1 MVKINKDGKYTP
13 YPGVT
18 VIAGIGD
25 NDNEFWQTL
34 YQKLNSSPLICKY
47 FKPLPYQSYHMT
59 TCNLYVKEWY
69 FSRWSSFINQKLHF
83 LQQLHVELSKTPII
97 PEITIED
104 LNVSDVLQLNVSL
117 PPDQEEEIKA
127 VAKQFGLEKKVPEYF
142 HITLGYLYNF
152 SINEEDFAA
161 IKNECTEILAT
172 CLKKEKLYL
181 DSPQLTFFH
190 SMKKF
195 IPWDGKQN
203 PFLESSSNQST
214 FFNSRQS
221 ALSNIVSSFTSYV
234 SQLLN

>member
-25 NDNEFWQTL
+25 NHNEFWQTL
-34 YQKLNSSPLICKY
+34 YQKLNNSELICKY

-69 FSRWSSFINQKLHF
+69 FSRWPSFINEKLDF
-83 LQQLHVELSKTPII
+83 FRQLHAKLTRTPII

-104 LNVSDVLQLNVSL
+104 LNVSDVLQLDVSL
-117 PPDQEEEIKA
+117 PPEQEAIIQA
-127 VAKQFGLEKKVPEYF
+127 VAQEFGLEKKVPEYF

-161 IKNECTEILAT
+161 IKDECAQILAT
-172 CLKKEKLYL
+172 CLKKELSL
-181 DSPQLTFFH
+181 DPPQLSYFQ

-203 PFLESSSNQST
+203 PFLEFSSNQSA
-214 FFNSRQS
+214 FFNPRQLT
-221 ALSNIVSSFTSYV
+221 LSNIVSSLTSYA